1 LSFVWHLEFLIY
13 AFISSCSGLK
23 IMNARFLE
31 LEITGRCNCHCQH
44 CYGSFPKEGMLAK
57 RTVMQIVGEARE
69 HFDCIIFSG
78 GEPFLHPDL
87 IELTHFAQDFVV
99 FITTSGYSLKREQ
112 IEGLPGNVVLV
123 FGIDGIGEVH
133 DYYRGVEGAFEMLLT
148 SLDLA
153 RQRPKEVIATL
164 WKGIIPQVDEIIALA
179 ERYEALLHFN
189 ALIPVG
195 RASTNRE
202 ILLSRE
208 ESEMIHEK
216 LNELRLKR
224 GAFLITDLYK
234 ITEKDL
240 QGIDLFCKGRYSINP
255 SGDVRPCEF
264 HPCVLGNIFES
275 PLGSIIEQAKKSDFI
290 QGREAGFKNQVSLDL
305 INPFNYHTEICH
317 SFALQSGLSHR

>member
-1 LSFVWHLEFLIY
+1 
-13 AFISSCSGLK
+13 
-23 IMNARFLE
+23 M
-31 LEITGRCNCHCQH
+31 
-44 CYGSFPKEGMLAK
+44 AK
-57 RTVMQIVGEARE
+57 QTVMQIIDEAGE

-87 IELTHFAQDFVV
+87 IELTHYAQDFIV
-99 FITTSGYSLKREQ
+99 FITTSGHSLKKEQ

-133 DYYRGVEGAFEMLLT
+133 DYYRGVKGAFEMILT

-153 RQRPKEVIATL
+153 RQRPKEIIATI
-164 WKGIIPQVDEIIALA
+164 WKGIIPQVDEIITLA
-179 ERYEALLHFN
+179 EQYEALLHFN

-195 RASTNRE
+195 RASANRE

-208 ESEMIHEK
+208 ENEVMYEK
-216 LNELRLKR
+216 LNDLSLKR

-234 ITEKDL
+234 VTEKDL
-240 QGIDLFCKGRYSINP
+240 KGIDLFCKGRYSINS

-264 HPCVLGNIFES
+264 HPCALGNIFES
-275 PLGSIIEQAKKSDFI
+275 SLGSIIEQASKSDFI

-305 INPFNYHTEICH
+305 RDPFNYHAEICH
-317 SFALQSGLSHR
+317 SFALQSGLQPR